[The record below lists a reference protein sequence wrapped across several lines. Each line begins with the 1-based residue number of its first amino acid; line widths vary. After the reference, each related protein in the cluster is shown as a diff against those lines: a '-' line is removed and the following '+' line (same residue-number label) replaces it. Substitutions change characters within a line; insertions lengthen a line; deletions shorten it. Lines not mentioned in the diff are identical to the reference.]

1 MWLRANAHA
10 FTVCIFE
17 ILTNFCHWN
26 SFLYLCILNCGVS
39 CLFFRCLWTVIEFL
53 SGPTKKTVG
62 SLNIYIRFCSSPRVS
77 NSGRCFYPT
86 GPSSNFLKLIKKMG
100 FS

>member
-53 SGPTKKTVG
+53 SGLTKKTVG
-62 SLNIYIRFCSSPRVS
+62 SDVYIFVFVLLDVYQTVGGVFTQLDHLRIS
-77 NSGRCFYPT
+77 
-86 GPSSNFLKLIKKMG
+86 
-100 FS
+100 